1 MKERPLAFSAP
12 MVRAILDGR
21 KTQTRRV
28 VKLPHANS
36 LGQWEPTTIGGRN
49 GGCTKDG
56 QAIPE
61 QGAIWH
67 TRTADTLM
75 CPYGQPGDRLW
86 VRETWQ
92 GPLFD
97 SENWE
102 AYLECPEDFKN
113 PKYCHY
119 AADGGSPPEFINM
132 DDELVCRWQSSTCM
146 PRWASRITLE
156 ITSVRVERVQ
166 EISDEDAI
174 AEGIVPWRSDGSK
187 RYMLG
192 PGEGAGI
199 FGRPG
204 SWKPEETPQL
214 AYAKLWDSENQQRGL
229 GWTINPWVWSIRF
242 ELPSVTGSRAGSFR
256 HAT

>member
-67 TRTADTLM
+67 TRTADTLV

-102 AYLECPEDFKN
+102 AYLECPDDFKD

-119 AADGGSPPEFINM
+119 AADGGSPPAFINV

-146 PRWASRITLE
+146 PRWASRIMLKVTG
-156 ITSVRVERVQ
+156 VRVERLNDISEADAANKGLYCLPASGRYVVQ
-166 EISDEDAI
+166 KGEQYFGGADRDARVVF
-174 AEGIVPWRSDGSK
+174 AD
-187 RYMLG
+187 
-192 PGEGAGI
+192 
-199 FGRPG
+199 
-204 SWKPEETPQL
+204 
-214 AYAKLWDSENQQRGL
+214 LWDRINGD
-229 GWTINPWVWSIRF
+229 GAWDANPWVWVVEFKRI
-242 ELPSVTGSRAGSFR
+242 EATGEKA
-256 HAT
+256 